1 VRRTA
6 LPLLALLV
14 ALLAPA
20 AASARSVSAY
30 RGTGAWVDRTDASIY
45 ADPGPAIAQ
54 LAASG
59 VRTLYIQTGNYRLAA
74 DVVHPDGLALA
85 IEAAHAAGIKVVGWY
100 LPGFVDR
107 EADFRRIMEGIDF
120 TTPLGQ
126 HVDSFAID
134 IEANAIGP
142 IGLRNASTIKLTRRL
157 RAALGSSYALGAIV
171 PDERSST
178 IVPGLWPAF
187 PYGAIRKYYD
197 VFLPMAYSTD
207 RGHGSRF
214 VYAYT
219 AENVRF
225 VKAMTHRPVHLI
237 AGIANGLRGGEPGAA
252 LRAARAARAIGFSFY
267 DVRTSGPREWRALAS
282 WSLPA
287 SFTK

>member
-1 VRRTA
+1 MRRTA
-6 LPLLALLV
+6 LPLLACLG

-20 AASARSVSAY
+20 VASARSVSAY
-30 RGTGAWVDRTDASIY
+30 RGTGAWVDRTDGTIY
-45 ADPGPAIAQ
+45 ANPAPAIAQ
-54 LAASG
+54 MAASG
-59 VRTLYIQTGNYRLAA
+59 VRTLYIQTGNYRLTS
-74 DVVHPDGLALA
+74 DVVHPEGLAMA
-85 IEAAHAAGIKVVGWY
+85 IEAAHAAGIRVVGWY

-107 EADFRRIMEGIDF
+107 DADFRRIMEGVDF

-134 IEANAIGP
+134 IEATAIGS
-142 IGLRNASTIKLTRRL
+142 IGRRNASMITLSRRL
-157 RAALGSSYALGAIV
+157 RAALTPSYTLGAIV

-178 IVPGLWPAF
+178 IWPGLWPAF
-187 PYGAIRKYYD
+187 PYGAIRQYYD
-197 VFLPMAYSTD
+197 VFMPMAYSTS

-225 VKAMTHRPVHLI
+225 VKAMTRRPVHLI

-252 LRAARAARAIGFSFY
+252 AKGARAARAIGFSFY
-267 DVRTSGPREWRALAS
+267 DVRTSGPREWRVIAAWPQL
-282 WSLPA
+282 
-287 SFTK
+287 